1 MQVAAFVIPVKIIFC
16 FSRPSFLPPRK
27 GVQRLPS
34 SQSPG
39 PACSHVSLCPVP
51 TPGCGLSPQW
61 TSEHQAQETGPGWP
75 RPVCAHPTSGAENLL
90 GFLDGAIPLACATW
104 PGWWGCG
111 GFFGTGRGPR
121 AQRAGMSGRTGL
133 GWTEV
138 RARSPSSRAGSP
150 SLTLPLTLLF
160 LLSAHVHI
168 HKM

>member
-34 SQSPG
+34 SQSHG

-75 RPVCAHPTSGAENLL
+75 RPVCAHPPRVGLKTFWVSWTEPSRCPAPCGQGGGGVVGFSG
-90 GFLDGAIPLACATW
+90 LAAV
-104 PGWWGCG
+104 PGLSGPACPVG
-111 GFFGTGRGPR
+111 QASGGPR
-121 AQRAGMSGRTGL
+121 SGLAAPPVGL
-133 GWTEV
+133 G
-138 RARSPSSRAGSP
+138 A
-150 SLTLPLTLLF
+150 PL
-160 LLSAHVHI
+160 
-168 HKM
+168 